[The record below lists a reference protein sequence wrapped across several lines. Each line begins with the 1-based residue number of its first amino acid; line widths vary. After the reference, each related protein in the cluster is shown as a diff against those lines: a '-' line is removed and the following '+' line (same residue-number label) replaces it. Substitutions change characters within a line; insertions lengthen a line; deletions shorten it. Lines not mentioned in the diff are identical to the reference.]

1 MNENNPVPPLIPP
14 ADAAQKLAD
23 KIATPPATPPLPGPR
38 PLGDDPAERVAIPHA
53 FAAIEALLRQPRR
66 LMFQLRQPGG
76 GKLIG
81 GMLFVAL
88 VCAAVYGLI
97 AGTFSGGTQLWA
109 APVKIAAGLFI
120 SAAIC
125 LPSLYIFTCLS
136 GSQARLAEVCGLLA
150 GLLLLMTIL
159 LIGFAP
165 VVFIFSQSTESLA
178 WMGFLH
184 LLFWFVAT
192 LFGVRFMKNG
202 FAHTNAKSHA
212 GLNVWI
218 IIFLLVAVQM
228 TTALRPIIGKS
239 DTFFP
244 TEKKFFLGHWFDSL
258 KESPGHSTRP
268 ASD

>member
-1 MNENNPVPPLIPP
+1 M
-14 ADAAQKLAD
+14 
-23 KIATPPATPPLPGPR
+23 
-38 PLGDDPAERVAIPHA
+38 
-53 FAAIEALLRQPRR
+53 
-66 LMFQLRQPGG
+66 
-76 GKLIG
+76 
-81 GMLFVAL
+81 
-88 VCAAVYGLI
+88 
-97 AGTFSGGTQLWA
+97 
-109 APVKIAAGLFI
+109 KIAAGLFI

-212 GLNVWI
+212 GLK
-218 IIFLLVAVQM
+218 
-228 TTALRPIIGKS
+228 THPRERLRGLRKNKH
-239 DTFFP
+239 DGR
-244 TEKKFFLGHWFDSL
+244 EADEQNRHQ
-258 KESPGHSTRP
+258 H
-268 ASD
+268 